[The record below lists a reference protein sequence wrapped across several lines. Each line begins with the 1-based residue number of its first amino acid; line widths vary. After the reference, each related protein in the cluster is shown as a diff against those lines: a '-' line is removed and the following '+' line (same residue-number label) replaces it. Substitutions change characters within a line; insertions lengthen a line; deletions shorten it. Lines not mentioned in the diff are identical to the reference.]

1 MHGVCIVRLYSK
13 KRERK
18 ANARLAKKTLCVWMN
33 KVQVISLQ
41 DSKIN
46 SLMKSHECLISN
58 WKEPKEAEA
67 WRELFA
73 K

>member
-1 MHGVCIVRLYSK
+1 MVCALLDCPL

-18 ANARLAKKTLCVWMN
+18 ANACLAKKTLCVWMN
-33 KVQVISLQ
+33 KVQFISLQ

-67 WRELFA
+67 WHELFA